1 MAFDATID
9 HIHRTALKILD
20 EIGVALY
27 HRQIIETLSGSGVRM
42 VDNRAYFTAEQIE
55 QWLAKAPAEF
65 TLHARNPEK
74 SVTIGGDNTVCCAGY
89 GCAMVINRDG
99 SRRDG
104 TLADYLTFV
113 KLVNQTPHLQ
123 LNGGILIQ
131 PRDTPSHVNYLAMHY
146 SALRFSD
153 ECLVCQPGTEIEVA
167 RLMELMSIASGGL
180 DLFMNTPKTITFIS
194 TISPLKID
202 QMALETMLVSA
213 RYRQP
218 MLISPAPAAGTTGPI
233 NLAGNLAMATA
244 EALATMVIAQIL
256 APGIPMVMGI
266 NCTGADMRTG
276 NISIGTPALALQLR
290 YNAALARKYGVPCR
304 GGGALT
310 DAQIVSAQSGYESML
325 NLMAG
330 FENRVN
336 LMVHSAG
343 ILDSFAGISFDKFM
357 MDLEMIE
364 MVKYARNQIDITAD
378 SDLSFE
384 TLRECAKHGQ
394 FLTAPETLQR
404 CRTHS
409 WSPRI
414 GARGAF
420 GGQAYDAVLM
430 KNIDNAMATMLSSYR
445 LPHMPA
451 KHVTTMRDY
460 LHECGMD
467 DDTLAAIDAEA
478 EQHATAERAGSRA
491 A

>member
-1 MAFDATID
+1 MAFDVTID
-9 HIHRTALKILD
+9 RIHRTALRILD

-27 HRQIIETLSGSGVRM
+27 HPQIIDTLSGFGIRIVG
-42 VDNRAYFTAEQIE
+42 NRAFFNTAQVE

-74 SVTIGGDNTVCCAGY
+74 SVIIGGDNTVCSAGY
-89 GCAMVINRDG
+89 GCATVINRDG
-99 SRRDG
+99 SRREG
-104 TLADYLTFV
+104 TLSDYLTFL
-113 KLVNQTPHLQ
+113 KLVHQAPQLQ

-131 PRDTPSHVNYLAMHY
+131 PRDTAPQTSHLAMLY
-146 SALRFSD
+146 SALQFSD
-153 ECLVCQPGTEIEVA
+153 ECLVCQPGSESEVT

-180 DLFMNTPKTITFIS
+180 EPFMSTPKTIAFIS

-233 NLAGNLAMATA
+233 NLAGNLAMASA
-244 EALATMVIAQIL
+244 EALAAMVIAQIL
-256 APGIPMVMGI
+256 APGIPLVVGM

-290 YNAALARKYGVPCR
+290 YNAALARRYGIPSR

-325 NLMAG
+325 SLMAG
-330 FENRVN
+330 FENHVN

-343 ILDSFAGISFDKFM
+343 ILDSFAGISYEKFL

-364 MVKYARNQIDITAD
+364 MIKYARDEIRIDSEA
-378 SDLSFE
+378 DLSFE
-384 TLRECAKHGQ
+384 ALRDCAQSGQ

-404 CRTHS
+404 CRSHS
-409 WSPRI
+409 WIPRI
-414 GARGAF
+414 GVRGAF
-420 GGQAYDAVLM
+420 GGQAYEAVLM
-430 KNIDNAMATMLSSYR
+430 KGIDKTMAAMLADYR
-445 LPHMPA
+445 LPPLPTERA
-451 KHVTTMRDY
+451 TAMRDY
-460 LHECGMD
+460 LRDCGLD
-467 DDTLAAIDAEA
+467 EHTLAAIDEEA
-478 EQHATAERAGSRA
+478 ALHATAGSNAFRA